1 MVNKENVL
9 TFLNLLKE
17 SLYNEHL
24 KNSIYKAFHVF
35 IEENDEKASLFAQK
49 MPEIESQLKDDLD
62 FFFLSD
68 PASNSLDEI
77 ILTYP
82 GYLAIT
88 HYRLAH
94 QLFLLGYK
102 IEARIITEEAH
113 FKTGIDIHPG
123 AEISHPFFI
132 DHGTGIVIGE
142 TAKIGKRCKIYQGV
156 TLGALSLQKGQLLKG
171 TKRHPTI
178 GDDVTI
184 YAGASILGGNVT
196 VGNNVVIGSNVFL
209 LDSVE
214 DNTKVILGKPE
225 LILLKRKKID

>member
-24 KNSIYKAFHVF
+24 KSSIYKAFHVF

-225 LILLKRKKID
+225 LIMLKRKKID